1 MKIKGIS
8 KPKLEQMLGWPAD
21 RDQNEKFNGGSAC
34 V

>member
-8 KPKLEQMLGWPAD
+8 KPKLEQMLGWPTD
-21 RDQNEKFNGGSAC
+21 RDQSDQANCGVVC

>member
-8 KPKLEQMLGWPAD
+8 KPKLEQMLGWPTD
-21 RDQNEKFNGGSAC
+21 HDQANPGAVC